1 MTKYLYETLI
11 LLLLLTSTTLIFADT
26 PLSGVIA
33 LIALFV
39 TASIILV
46 WNMLEFFAFVILA
59 IYVGAIAI
67 FFLFIIM
74 TLNLTAISPSTPFV
88 GHDLLFIS
96 IIFVFGAGLIYWPG
110 FLELLVY
117 QFQNPIYLEKCP
129 EMYGVEI
136 TDSVDV
142 LGAALYRYWGFYII
156 IAGIILFVAMIGAL
170 TILSNNVLREKN
182 SGTTHAKTY

>member
-1 MTKYLYETLI
+1 MTKYLYEFFILI
-11 LLLLLTSTTLIFADT
+11 LLLNTSLVIFADT

-88 GHDLLFIS
+88 GHDLFFIS
-96 IIFVFGAGLIYWPG
+96 VIFVVGMGLVYGPG
-110 FLELLVY
+110 FLELLIY

-129 EMYGVEI
+129 GMYSVEI

-156 IAGIILFVAMIGAL
+156 VAGIILFLAMVGAL
-170 TILSNNVLREKN
+170 AILSDNPLSARKQ
-182 SGTTHAKTY
+182 K

>member
-1 MTKYLYETLI
+1 MTKYIYEFFI
-11 LLLLLTSTTLIFADT
+11 LLLLLNASIIIFADT
-26 PLSGVIA
+26 PLGGVIA

-74 TLNLTAISPSTPFV
+74 TLNLTGVSPSTPFM
-88 GHDLLFIS
+88 GYDLFFVLL
-96 IIFVFGAGLIYWPG
+96 IFGGGIGLVYLPG

-117 QFQNPIYLEKCP
+117 QFNNPLYLQKCP
-129 EMYGVEI
+129 EMYFIEI

-156 IAGIILFVAMIGAL
+156 LAGIILFIAMIGAL
-170 TILSNNVLREKN
+170 AILSDNSLRAKK
-182 SGTTHAKTY
+182 SGR